1 VGVASWVGLGW
12 PLASGQAI
20 KNTSHLLGHGIG
32 IVIGIDAAVAAEYY
46 SHATL
51 AAGGVLF
58 ATATLPRPWPPF
70 RPTTPQPSS
79 RPWAR
84 AAFHYACLCCV
95 FFMFMFSCPAL
106 GVFKMHTAH

>member
-1 VGVASWVGLGW
+1 VDWGGHWPVDKPLKTRAISLVMALALSLALMQLLQQNITHTPRWPQGW
-12 PLASGQAI
+12 W
-20 KNTSHLLGHGIG
+20 
-32 IVIGIDAAVAAEYY
+32 
-46 SHATL
+46 
-51 AAGGVLF
+51 GGEGGMLF
-58 ATATLPRPWPPF
+58 AAATLPRPWPPF